1 MTLYLDCYILGQRV
15 PISVTAILN
24 LSSPFP
30 ELDINLNQTD
40 PHTSLSTPL
49 HRNSKSFSIGV
60 VWSEIV
66 AGCVCVRAVK
76 EIIILRKRAMFEG
89 LVRQLLVG
97 YLGRYIKDIQKEQ
110 LRISLWNEEVLLEN
124 VELILEAFDYLQLPF
139 ALKQGRVG
147 RLSIKIPWRK
157 LGWDP
162 IIISIEDVFVWACRR
177 DDQEWS
183 MDAVERREF
192 AGKKAKLAAAELAKL
207 SRRVCDNQAGE
218 SFISYITAKI
228 LDSIQVSIRNVH
240 VLYRDLLTDSAETVL
255 GIKFSSLTIMKQN
268 LLGFS
273 SGKVRGGQV
282 NKIVEIQGL
291 EVYCS
296 TFQGTLD
303 LMRVDIFGDSKL
315 LENARLEGN
324 KYDYILAPVDL
335 SMSLLVSRSG
345 KHENDCP
352 QYSINAELTGLVLS
366 LDEVQLQQVLTLWD
380 YLCICQLREK
390 YGRYRPWS
398 NPLSSKHRGWQK
410 AWWHYAQQ
418 SVLSDVRKK
427 LKRTSWKYLGERID
441 HRRKYVKL
449 YKTKLKCLREEQ
461 VIDNDILQEL
471 EQMEKEYDIE
481 DILNYRS
488 TAETELQEFL
498 LNSNSSLEVS
508 GASHNDERSSSRA
521 RGWLNWLSRGMLGAG
536 GTDDSSQ
543 FSGVVSD
550 EVIKDIYEA
559 TEFQPAP
566 LPDGISAVDDII
578 FFSEIKFHIH
588 QVSATLWNMKFDR
601 AIAELIFDG
610 MFIECKLRE
619 ESAVITALVNS
630 GRMINP
636 CNKQAILLVGKA
648 IFEKDLLETEK
659 TSVSIQVD
667 TSSANQDI
675 KLLVKVMLQPLEIT
689 YDSEFLLNVMEFYNV
704 LETFKFQHERVML
717 SLNGI
722 EDVRAR
728 LMSKTEYILSS
739 RKRWIWN
746 INSVNVKI
754 NIPWRNANSEPY
766 AMVLEMGAL
775 FFVSKREFG
784 SSASGIEDQSY
795 VQRNFTSSICTGD
808 ISMGIQLQDLC
819 DHFDIEV
826 DDFEMKIII
835 PDRPQTIYVLLEKF
849 STSINLT
856 LCVIPDESILKQ
868 LEVYIITPSLH
879 AHFSPS
885 IYGVVLGL
893 LANLDLPLSKRNSVV
908 FPNENSFS
916 IMSGE
921 QTTPKA
927 FRSSIIA
934 DVESVSFHID
944 LENEKENSCILLL
957 NLHKL
962 DIRYV
967 LMELQECWISMKAF
981 KIITYLLEGD
991 KDGQILCSS
1000 GNPFSVQY
1008 VQQQDRDVEHSNQSE
1023 NCSDK
1028 STSADGCVRL
1038 HYEEC
1043 RNLDIIFHKY
1053 AVCLSDVELHCYP
1066 YIVRLLVEFSDKI
1079 LQYGTSHA
1087 VENSF
1092 SASVNGENSIAIQC
1106 FGFEKFGSSNFSE
1119 TGSSER
1125 ANIPLDRFPFV
1136 TIYNFGCL
1144 SDLESSLIRTIP
1156 EWRKILKLRERKDG
1170 SPKFSVRGSKMSR
1183 ALPLK
1188 SGIGKDAVT
1197 VSQNLVGSDVL
1208 VDLNLSR
1215 IRIHFHDCSCII
1227 GTIFLP
1233 TSKSSLSIRGD
1244 CLDMLCSTEGLSLC
1258 SSWWTH
1264 NIHDFLWGPLLTN
1277 LPPILNV
1284 RVRKQKDGPVKS
1296 QIEISFSIQHVSCI
1310 LPPDFVAIMIGYF
1323 ELPDWCSKGNEQHV
1337 TENPRYRGSEQDS
1350 VITYKF
1356 EILDS
1361 TLFTPVEGDDHK
1373 FLKLEIPQSYCSFI
1387 HNSCSNIVL
1396 KDIPPECLVAANKI
1410 AERNHCLNVF
1420 VRDLSLSLLLLNDDE
1435 FDSSVVDQNS
1445 GHGYTTFIAQ
1455 FSANVWVRIP
1465 YINDS
1470 SCVSSLASTC
1480 VMARVDNCQLIAK
1493 DGYSFVG
1500 FETLLDI
1507 IDQFNSVD
1515 KISKGFTSDV
1525 LQFLQFKKSIKE
1537 SGAFEPE
1544 ASTVAV
1550 TETRCCVNSLSI
1562 NFYRPRSDLVS
1573 LELIARADM
1582 QFICS
1587 GSIKNEKSLFLD
1599 ASFHSLA
1606 LFSQL
1611 NYFMLA
1617 ECTSSCPISSVFD
1630 IHLSM
1635 SEQEENELHVSL
1647 PSLDIWLHLFDWT
1660 ELIDLF
1666 SSYLGQLTKTSI
1678 VDASLKNSML
1688 GLVDQNENVTV
1699 NVAES
1704 SPQSSGTSSCFASE
1718 NMKQNAV
1725 PLIVKSENIGIKIHI
1740 PAWIS
1745 REAFSIF
1752 GEAQVPEERPLN
1764 DSCDIDEGVRY
1775 NFIALTLQ
1783 SRRSELVFSSRTV
1796 KIKSSLE
1803 KINGTVGIC
1812 IGKTSPSWPFFQF
1825 SQFNVEAEFRKNQLD
1840 LADVNVEVQCDSLD
1854 MSLSYHIFYFWK
1866 SMRFKFPEGGSDKDT
1881 LSSVDLNIKLKKIS
1895 LLLTDGRWSS
1905 KGPLLEIL
1913 MRNLLWHVHMAE
1925 NKLEGSVAGDLQ
1937 INYNNIH
1944 KVLWEPFVEPWKFRL
1959 NITRVHEKSALLNSA
1974 FMTDIHLT
1982 STAQLNLNVTESLIE
1997 AIFRATEMIKDACV
2011 VTERKVVSESQRLL
2025 NSQIFENIYTG
2036 RYAPY
2041 ILQNLTSLP
2050 LVFHVC
2056 RGPICADDRGI
2067 SVLEDGT
2074 FVHPG
2079 SSIPVYINDDDTPEE
2094 QLLRYRPAHSSDRL
2108 SDKQLSGVAHNYIV
2122 IQFDGTSM
2130 PSIPISMDLVGL
2142 SYFEVDFS
2150 KSSNK
2155 IEVDNN
2161 GDASKGNKHVDDAN
2175 RTDSKGG
2182 FVIPVV
2188 CDVSVQRYC
2197 KLLRLYSTVIFF
2209 NATSMPLEVRF
2220 DIPFGVSPKILDP
2233 IYPGQEFPLPLHL
2246 AEAGR
2251 VRWRPLGQNYLWSE
2265 AHNISNILSQES
2277 RVGLLR
2283 SFVCY
2288 PSLPSSDPFRCCI
2301 SVQQMCFPSTGKPE
2315 QCSAIDI
2322 NRTVKQSVE
2331 NCGQFSHNLDK
2342 SEKRFIHQVIL
2353 SSPLVVRNY
2362 LPKEISLKIES
2373 FGVTRT
2379 ALLSEAETSF
2389 FHIDSS
2395 HDLGV
2400 IFHVHGF
2407 RPSILKF
2414 PRAET
2419 FSGIAKFSGTKF
2431 SLSEMIAFDPDLCD
2445 GPINVTV
2452 EKVMDAFSGAREI
2465 CIFVPYLLY
2474 NCTGFPL
2481 IISDCAN
2488 DMKGHGCVI
2497 PSCYDLVEKD
2507 RLLGRK
2513 DGLGLLSSSQ
2523 DSQVAE
2529 SPYGG
2534 LRNCSSINRIFSTN
2548 KNIDPHLGNLS
2559 RKPLISGSSIISL
2572 ESSDKHD
2579 LDAQNAALNRLSSS
2593 IQSNLEHSNLEEIEC
2608 RKVEA
2613 CMYSPD
2619 PNSSV
2624 ADVMVRVSR
2633 YLPECVTEK
2642 MPKSSWSSPF
2652 FLVQPTGSTNV
2663 LVPQL
2668 STNAAYVIS
2677 VSSSAVAGPFSG
2689 RTRAITFQP
2698 RYIISNACCK
2708 DLCYKQKG
2716 TDSIFHLGIGKHSHL
2731 QWTDTTRELLVSIRF
2746 NEPGWQWSGCFL
2758 PDHLG
2763 DTQVKMRNHVSGAV
2777 SMIRVEVQNA
2787 DVSIQEE
2794 KIVGSLHGNSGTN
2807 LIMLSDDDT
2816 GFMPYRIDNF
2826 SMERVRVYQQ
2836 RGETFETI
2844 IQSYTSCPYAWDE
2857 PCYPHRL
2864 TVEVPGERIV
2874 GSYTLDDVKEYTS
2887 VCLPSTSEKPERTL
2901 LVSVHAE
2908 GAIKVLSIIDSGHHV
2923 VNDAKD
2929 PRVPQFKE
2937 KRKHD
2942 QKQETSVDFTEK
2954 ISIAIRFIGI
2964 SLMNSHPQ
2972 ELLFACAK
2980 NTRIDVLQSLD
2991 QQKFSFQISSLQID
3005 NQLPS
3010 TPYPVILSF
3019 DREYRTNLVGQRRN
3033 RDDNS
3038 KTKSESLMQIT
3049 SDSLCDPV
3057 FFLAAAKWRN
3067 RDVSLVS
3074 FEYISLRL
3082 TDFHL
3087 ELEQEVILGLFDFF
3101 RTISSRSQV
3110 GFLTFMDSTLH
3121 PVTSD
3126 LGFIKESSAHTEVQK
3141 YVQLNG
3147 VRSHP
3152 TNGNQFFE
3160 NRKSGHLLPSVVPI
3174 GAPWQQIYLLARRQK
3189 KIYVEMFDLAPIKLT
3204 LSFSSTPWTLRNGV
3218 LTSGESLIHRGLM
3231 ALADVEGA
3239 QIHLR
3244 QLSITHHMASWES
3257 IQEIITRHY
3266 TRQLLH
3272 EMYKVF
3278 GSAGVIGNPMGF
3290 ARSVGIGIKDFLS
3303 VPARSIFQ
3311 SPAGLITGMAQG
3323 TTSLLSNTVYAIS
3336 DTATQFSRAAHKG
3349 IVAFTF
3355 DAQAVAG
3362 MEKQQTGVSSHSKG
3376 VINEFLEGLT
3386 GLLQSPIKGAEKH
3399 GLPGV
3404 LSGVALGITG
3414 LVARPAASILEVTGK
3429 TAQSIRNR
3437 SKLYHMGPQRL
3448 RVRLPRPANR
3458 ELPLRPYCWEEAIG
3472 SSVLAEA
3479 DNGLKL
3485 KDEHLIMCKALKQG
3499 GKFVLITERLIL
3511 IADCVSLVNLGK
3523 PEFRGVPANPEWVI
3537 EADIGID
3544 TVIHADT
3551 SEGVVHIVGS
3561 SSDPLLRQNQH
3572 QFKRG
3577 SGARAKRWNNPPTL
3591 LPLYQTNLEFTRN
3604 EEAEELLQVL
3614 LSAIEQG
3621 KERGWGCVQVLHQ
3634 CNLR

>member
-1 MTLYLDCYILGQRV
+1 
-15 PISVTAILN
+15 
-24 LSSPFP
+24 
-30 ELDINLNQTD
+30 
-40 PHTSLSTPL
+40 
-49 HRNSKSFSIGV
+49 
-60 VWSEIV
+60 
-66 AGCVCVRAVK
+66 
-76 EIIILRKRAMFEG
+76 MFEG

-1119 TGSSER
+1119 TGSSEW

>member
-1 MTLYLDCYILGQRV
+1 MKWRVLCNPGVLKAALVLMTLYLDCYILGQRV
-15 PISVTAILN
+15 PTSVTAILN

-40 PHTSLSTPL
+40 PYTSLSTPL
-49 HRNSKSFSIGV
+49 HRKSKSFSIGV
-60 VWSEIV
+60 VWSESV
-66 AGCVCVRAVK
+66 TGCVCVRAVK

-97 YLGRYIKDIQKEQ
+97 YLGQYIKDIQKEQ

-240 VLYRDLLTDSAETVL
+240 VLYRDLLTDSIPNSFSSGNSSACRQPFTIGDLSPATSTLIPATALPPQTRKVANIHNLIYYLTTTTSSSSDFHFDCPHYYSAYADKALGTEYKSYGRWWLELMGMAETVL
-255 GIKFSSLTIMKQN
+255 GVKFSSLTIMKQN
-268 LLGFS
+268 LLGCMLKLLIYGDAVVRIGDAFDLWRLQHGGALDLLCQQQSENWFS

-335 SMSLLVSRSG
+335 SISLLVSRSG

-418 SVLSDVRKK
+418 SVLSDVHKK

-461 VIDNDILQEL
+461 VIGNDILQEL

-498 LNSNSSLEVS
+498 LNSNSSLVVS

-566 LPDGISAVDDII
+566 LPDGISAADDII

-588 QVSATLWNMKFDR
+588 QVSATLWNMYLKFAR

-704 LETFKFQHERVML
+704 LETFKFQHERV
-717 SLNGI
+717 
-722 EDVRAR
+722 
-728 LMSKTEYILSS
+728 
-739 RKRWIWN
+739 
-746 INSVNVKI
+746 
-754 NIPWRNANSEPY
+754 
-766 AMVLEMGAL
+766 LEMGAL

-808 ISMGIQLQDLC
+808 ISMGIQLEDLC

-856 LCVIPDESILKQ
+856 LCVILDESILKQ

-893 LANLDLPLSKRNSVV
+893 LANLDLLLSKRNSVV

-944 LENEKENSCILLL
+944 LENDKENSCILLL

-1008 VQQQDRDVEHSNQSE
+1008 VQQQDRDFEHSNQSE
-1023 NCSDK
+1023 NCRDK

-1053 AVCLSDVELHCYP
+1053 EVCLSDVELHCYP

-1079 LQYGTSHA
+1079 LRYGTSHA
-1087 VENSF
+1087 VKNSF
-1092 SASVNGENSIAIQC
+1092 SASMNGENSIAIQC

-1119 TGSSER
+1119 TGSSEW

-1136 TIYNFGCL
+1136 TVYNFGCL

-1170 SPKFSVRGSKMSR
+1170 SPKFSVRGSKMSC
-1183 ALPLK
+1183 ALPLN

-1284 RVRKQKDGPVKS
+1284 RVRKQKDGPLKS

-1435 FDSSVVDQNS
+1435 FDSSVVDQNR

-1493 DGYSFVG
+1493 D
-1500 FETLLDI
+1500 
-1507 IDQFNSVD
+1507 QFNSVD
-1515 KISKGFTSDV
+1515 RISKGFTSDV

-1573 LELIARADM
+1573 LELLARADM

-1599 ASFHSLA
+1599 VSFHSLA

-1617 ECTSSCPISSVFD
+1617 ECTSSCPISSVID

-1666 SSYLGQLTKTSI
+1666 SSYLGQLAKTSI

-1812 IGKTSPSWPFFQF
+1812 VGKTSPSWPFFQF
-1825 SQFNVEAEFRKNQLD
+1825 SQFNVEAEFHKNQLD

-1854 MSLSYHIFYFWK
+1854 MWLSYHIFYFWK

-1895 LLLTDGRWSS
+1895 LLLTDGR
-1905 KGPLLEIL
+1905 
-1913 MRNLLWHVHMAE
+1913 
-1925 NKLEGSVAGDLQ
+1925 
-1937 INYNNIH
+1937 
-1944 KVLWEPFVEPWKFRL
+1944 
-1959 NITRVHEKSALLNSA
+1959 
-1974 FMTDIHLT
+1974 
-1982 STAQLNLNVTESLIE
+1982 
-1997 AIFRATEMIKDACV
+1997 
-2011 VTERKVVSESQRLL
+2011 
-2025 NSQIFENIYTG
+2025 
-2036 RYAPY
+2036 
-2041 ILQNLTSLP
+2041 
-2050 LVFHVC
+2050 VC
-2056 RGPICADDRGI
+2056 
-2067 SVLEDGT
+2067 
-2074 FVHPG
+2074 
-2079 SSIPVYINDDDTPEE
+2079 
-2094 QLLRYRPAHSSDRL
+2094 
-2108 SDKQLSGVAHNYIV
+2108 
-2122 IQFDGTSM
+2122 
-2130 PSIPISMDLVGL
+2130 
-2142 SYFEVDFS
+2142 
-2150 KSSNK
+2150 
-2155 IEVDNN
+2155 
-2161 GDASKGNKHVDDAN
+2161 
-2175 RTDSKGG
+2175 
-2182 FVIPVV
+2182 
-2188 CDVSVQRYC
+2188 
-2197 KLLRLYSTVIFF
+2197 
-2209 NATSMPLEVRF
+2209 
-2220 DIPFGVSPKILDP
+2220 
-2233 IYPGQEFPLPLHL
+2233 
-2246 AEAGR
+2246 
-2251 VRWRPLGQNYLWSE
+2251 
-2265 AHNISNILSQES
+2265 
-2277 RVGLLR
+2277 
-2283 SFVCY
+2283 
-2288 PSLPSSDPFRCCI
+2288 
-2301 SVQQMCFPSTGKPE
+2301 
-2315 QCSAIDI
+2315 
-2322 NRTVKQSVE
+2322 
-2331 NCGQFSHNLDK
+2331 
-2342 SEKRFIHQVIL
+2342 
-2353 SSPLVVRNY
+2353 
-2362 LPKEISLKIES
+2362 
-2373 FGVTRT
+2373 
-2379 ALLSEAETSF
+2379 
-2389 FHIDSS
+2389 
-2395 HDLGV
+2395 
-2400 IFHVHGF
+2400 
-2407 RPSILKF
+2407 
-2414 PRAET
+2414 
-2419 FSGIAKFSGTKF
+2419 
-2431 SLSEMIAFDPDLCD
+2431 
-2445 GPINVTV
+2445 
-2452 EKVMDAFSGAREI
+2452 
-2465 CIFVPYLLY
+2465 
-2474 NCTGFPL
+2474 
-2481 IISDCAN
+2481 
-2488 DMKGHGCVI
+2488 
-2497 PSCYDLVEKD
+2497 
-2507 RLLGRK
+2507 
-2513 DGLGLLSSSQ
+2513 
-2523 DSQVAE
+2523 
-2529 SPYGG
+2529 
-2534 LRNCSSINRIFSTN
+2534 
-2548 KNIDPHLGNLS
+2548 
-2559 RKPLISGSSIISL
+2559 
-2572 ESSDKHD
+2572 
-2579 LDAQNAALNRLSSS
+2579 
-2593 IQSNLEHSNLEEIEC
+2593 
-2608 RKVEA
+2608 
-2613 CMYSPD
+2613 
-2619 PNSSV
+2619 
-2624 ADVMVRVSR
+2624 
-2633 YLPECVTEK
+2633 
-2642 MPKSSWSSPF
+2642 
-2652 FLVQPTGSTNV
+2652 
-2663 LVPQL
+2663 
-2668 STNAAYVIS
+2668 
-2677 VSSSAVAGPFSG
+2677 
-2689 RTRAITFQP
+2689 
-2698 RYIISNACCK
+2698 
-2708 DLCYKQKG
+2708 
-2716 TDSIFHLGIGKHSHL
+2716 
-2731 QWTDTTRELLVSIRF
+2731 
-2746 NEPGWQWSGCFL
+2746 
-2758 PDHLG
+2758 
-2763 DTQVKMRNHVSGAV
+2763 
-2777 SMIRVEVQNA
+2777 
-2787 DVSIQEE
+2787 
-2794 KIVGSLHGNSGTN
+2794 
-2807 LIMLSDDDT
+2807 
-2816 GFMPYRIDNF
+2816 
-2826 SMERVRVYQQ
+2826 
-2836 RGETFETI
+2836 
-2844 IQSYTSCPYAWDE
+2844 
-2857 PCYPHRL
+2857 
-2864 TVEVPGERIV
+2864 
-2874 GSYTLDDVKEYTS
+2874 
-2887 VCLPSTSEKPERTL
+2887 
-2901 LVSVHAE
+2901 
-2908 GAIKVLSIIDSGHHV
+2908 
-2923 VNDAKD
+2923 
-2929 PRVPQFKE
+2929 
-2937 KRKHD
+2937 
-2942 QKQETSVDFTEK
+2942 
-2954 ISIAIRFIGI
+2954 
-2964 SLMNSHPQ
+2964 
-2972 ELLFACAK
+2972 
-2980 NTRIDVLQSLD
+2980 
-2991 QQKFSFQISSLQID
+2991 
-3005 NQLPS
+3005 
-3010 TPYPVILSF
+3010 
-3019 DREYRTNLVGQRRN
+3019 
-3033 RDDNS
+3033 
-3038 KTKSESLMQIT
+3038 
-3049 SDSLCDPV
+3049 
-3057 FFLAAAKWRN
+3057 
-3067 RDVSLVS
+3067 
-3074 FEYISLRL
+3074 
-3082 TDFHL
+3082 
-3087 ELEQEVILGLFDFF
+3087 
-3101 RTISSRSQV
+3101 
-3110 GFLTFMDSTLH
+3110 
-3121 PVTSD
+3121 
-3126 LGFIKESSAHTEVQK
+3126 
-3141 YVQLNG
+3141 
-3147 VRSHP
+3147 
-3152 TNGNQFFE
+3152 
-3160 NRKSGHLLPSVVPI
+3160 
-3174 GAPWQQIYLLARRQK
+3174 
-3189 KIYVEMFDLAPIKLT
+3189 
-3204 LSFSSTPWTLRNGV
+3204 
-3218 LTSGESLIHRGLM
+3218 
-3231 ALADVEGA
+3231 
-3239 QIHLR
+3239 
-3244 QLSITHHMASWES
+3244 
-3257 IQEIITRHY
+3257 
-3266 TRQLLH
+3266 
-3272 EMYKVF
+3272 
-3278 GSAGVIGNPMGF
+3278 
-3290 ARSVGIGIKDFLS
+3290 
-3303 VPARSIFQ
+3303 
-3311 SPAGLITGMAQG
+3311 
-3323 TTSLLSNTVYAIS
+3323 
-3336 DTATQFSRAAHKG
+3336 
-3349 IVAFTF
+3349 
-3355 DAQAVAG
+3355 
-3362 MEKQQTGVSSHSKG
+3362 
-3376 VINEFLEGLT
+3376 
-3386 GLLQSPIKGAEKH
+3386 
-3399 GLPGV
+3399 
-3404 LSGVALGITG
+3404 
-3414 LVARPAASILEVTGK
+3414 
-3429 TAQSIRNR
+3429 
-3437 SKLYHMGPQRL
+3437 
-3448 RVRLPRPANR
+3448 
-3458 ELPLRPYCWEEAIG
+3458 
-3472 SSVLAEA
+3472 
-3479 DNGLKL
+3479 
-3485 KDEHLIMCKALKQG
+3485 
-3499 GKFVLITERLIL
+3499 
-3511 IADCVSLVNLGK
+3511 
-3523 PEFRGVPANPEWVI
+3523 
-3537 EADIGID
+3537 
-3544 TVIHADT
+3544 
-3551 SEGVVHIVGS
+3551 
-3561 SSDPLLRQNQH
+3561 
-3572 QFKRG
+3572 
-3577 SGARAKRWNNPPTL
+3577 
-3591 LPLYQTNLEFTRN
+3591 
-3604 EEAEELLQVL
+3604 
-3614 LSAIEQG
+3614 
-3621 KERGWGCVQVLHQ
+3621 
-3634 CNLR
+3634 

>member
-1 MTLYLDCYILGQRV
+1 
-15 PISVTAILN
+15 
-24 LSSPFP
+24 
-30 ELDINLNQTD
+30 
-40 PHTSLSTPL
+40 
-49 HRNSKSFSIGV
+49 
-60 VWSEIV
+60 
-66 AGCVCVRAVK
+66 
-76 EIIILRKRAMFEG
+76 MFEG

-97 YLGRYIKDIQKEQ
+97 YLGQYIKDIQKEQ

-183 MDAVERREF
+183 MDAVQRREF

-303 LMRVDIFGDSKL
+303 LMRVDIFVDSEL

-366 LDEVQLQQVLTLWD
+366 LDEVQFQQVLTLWD

-441 HRRKYVKL
+441 HRRKYVNL

-461 VIDNDILQEL
+461 LIDNDILREL

-566 LPDGISAVDDII
+566 SPDGTSAADDII

-588 QVSATLWNMKFDR
+588 QVSATLWNMKCAR

-610 MFIECKLRE
+610 MFIECKLWE

-648 IFEKDLLETEK
+648 VFEKDLLETEK

-675 KLLVKVMLQPLEIT
+675 NLLVKPLEVT

-746 INSVNVKI
+746 INFVNVKI

-775 FFVSKREFG
+775 FFVSKHEFG

-808 ISMGIQLQDLC
+808 ISMGIQLRDLC

-893 LANLDLPLSKRNSVV
+893 LANLDLLLSKRNSVV

-944 LENEKENSCILLL
+944 LENDKENGCILLL

-981 KIITYLLEGD
+981 KIITYSLEGD

-1008 VQQQDRDVEHSNQSE
+1008 VQQQDRDVEHSNQRE
-1023 NCSDK
+1023 NCCDK
-1028 STSADGCVRL
+1028 STSADGCIRL

-1043 RNLDIIFHKY
+1043 RNLNIIFHKY

-1079 LQYGTSHA
+1079 IQYGTSHA

-1092 SASVNGENSIAIQC
+1092 STSMNGENSIANPC

-1119 TGSSER
+1119 TGSSEW
-1125 ANIPLDRFPFV
+1125 ANIPLDCFPFV

-1197 VSQNLVGSDVL
+1197 MSQNLVGSDVL
-1208 VDLNLSR
+1208 VDLNLNR

-1284 RVRKQKDGPVKS
+1284 RVRKQKDGPLKS

-1323 ELPDWCSKGNEQHV
+1323 ELPDWCSKGNERLV
-1337 TENPRYRGSEQDS
+1337 MENLRYRGSEQDS

-1445 GHGYTTFIAQ
+1445 GHGYMTFIAQ

-1515 KISKGFTSDV
+1515 RISKGFTSDV
-1525 LQFLQFKKSIKE
+1525 LQFLQFKKGIKE

-1550 TETRCCVNSLSI
+1550 TETRFCVNSLSI
-1562 NFYRPRSDLVS
+1562 NFYRPSSDLVS
-1573 LELIARADM
+1573 LELLARTDM

-1587 GSIKNEKSLFLD
+1587 GSIKNEKSLFLN

-1611 NYFMLA
+1611 NHFMLA
-1617 ECTSSCPISSVFD
+1617 ECTSSCQISSVID
-1630 IHLSM
+1630 IHLSI
-1635 SEQEENELHVSL
+1635 SEQEENELHVFL

-1666 SSYLGQLTKTSI
+1666 SSYLGQLAKTSI

-1783 SRRSELVFSSRTV
+1783 SGRSELVFSSRTA

-1854 MSLSYHIFYFWK
+1854 MWLSYHIFYFWK
-1866 SMRFKFPEGGSDKDT
+1866 SMRFKFPEGGSDKDN

-1913 MRNLLWHVHMAE
+1913 MRNLLWHVHIAE

-1944 KVLWEPFVEPWKFRL
+1944 KVLWEPFVEPWKFQL

-1997 AIFRATEMIKDACV
+1997 AIFRATEMIKDACG

-2108 SDKQLSGVAHNYIV
+2108 SDKQLNGVAHNYIV

-2130 PSIPISMDLVGL
+2130 RSTPISMDLVGL

-2161 GDASKGNKHVDDAN
+2161 GDGSKGNKHVDDAN

-2209 NATSMPLEVRF
+2209 NATSMPFEVRF

-2288 PSLPSSDPFRCCI
+2288 PSHPSSDPFRCCI

-2342 SEKRFIHQVIL
+2342 SEKHFIHQVIL

-2431 SLSEMIAFDPDLCD
+2431 SLSETIAFDPDLCD

-2488 DMKGHGCVI
+2488 DMKGHGYVI

-2507 RLLGRK
+2507 HLLGRK

-2529 SPYGG
+2529 SPYDG
-2534 LRNCSSINRIFSTN
+2534 LRNCSSINRIFSTR
-2548 KNIDPHLGNLS
+2548 KNIDPHLGKLS
-2559 RKPLISGSSIISL
+2559 RKPMISGSSIISL

-2579 LDAQNAALNRLSSS
+2579 LDAQNASLNRLSSS

-2763 DTQVKMRNHVSGAV
+2763 DTQVKMQNHVSGAV

-2787 DVSIQEE
+2787 DVSIQDE
-2794 KIVGSLHGNSGTN
+2794 KIVGSLHGDSGTN
-2807 LIMLSDDDT
+2807 LIMLSNDDT

-2874 GSYTLDDVKEYTS
+2874 GSYTLDDVKEYTP

-2937 KRKHD
+2937 KGKHD

-2954 ISIAIRFIGI
+2954 ISIAIPFIGI

-2991 QQKFSFQISSLQID
+2991 RQKFSFQISSLQID

-3033 RDDNS
+3033 RDDNT

-3126 LGFIKESSAHTEVQK
+3126 LGFIKESPAHTEVQK
-3141 YVQLNG
+3141 YVELNG

-3160 NRKSGHLLPSVVPI
+3160 NHRSGHLLPSVVPI

-3362 MEKQQTGVSSHSKG
+3362 MEKQQTGISSHSKG

-3448 RVRLPRPANR
+3448 RVRLPRPVNR
-3458 ELPLRPYCWEEAIG
+3458 ELPLRPYSWEEAIG

-3511 IADCVSLVNLGK
+3511 IVDCVSLVNLGK
-3523 PEFRGVPANPEWVI
+3523 PEFRGIPANPEWVI

-3577 SGARAKRWNNPPTL
+3577 SGSRAKRWNNPPTS

-3614 LSAIEQG
+3614 SSAIEQG

>member
-1 MTLYLDCYILGQRV
+1 MGKWRALY
-15 PISVTAILN
+15 
-24 LSSPFP
+24 
-30 ELDINLNQTD
+30 
-40 PHTSLSTPL
+40 
-49 HRNSKSFSIGV
+49 
-60 VWSEIV
+60 
-66 AGCVCVRAVK
+66 AG
-76 EIIILRKRAMFEG
+76 
-89 LVRQLLVG
+89 
-97 YLGRYIKDIQKEQ
+97 
-110 LRISLWNEEVLLEN
+110 
-124 VELILEAFDYLQLPF
+124 
-139 ALKQGRVG
+139 
-147 RLSIKIPWRK
+147 
-157 LGWDP
+157 
-162 IIISIEDVFVWACRR
+162 
-177 DDQEWS
+177 
-183 MDAVERREF
+183 
-192 AGKKAKLAAAELAKL
+192 
-207 SRRVCDNQAGE
+207 
-218 SFISYITAKI
+218 
-228 LDSIQVSIRNVH
+228 
-240 VLYRDLLTDSAETVL
+240 
-255 GIKFSSLTIMKQN
+255 
-268 LLGFS
+268 
-273 SGKVRGGQV
+273 
-282 NKIVEIQGL
+282 
-291 EVYCS
+291 
-296 TFQGTLD
+296 
-303 LMRVDIFGDSKL
+303 
-315 LENARLEGN
+315 
-324 KYDYILAPVDL
+324 
-335 SMSLLVSRSG
+335 
-345 KHENDCP
+345 
-352 QYSINAELTGLVLS
+352 
-366 LDEVQLQQVLTLWD
+366 
-380 YLCICQLREK
+380 
-390 YGRYRPWS
+390 
-398 NPLSSKHRGWQK
+398 
-410 AWWHYAQQ
+410 
-418 SVLSDVRKK
+418 
-427 LKRTSWKYLGERID
+427 
-441 HRRKYVKL
+441 
-449 YKTKLKCLREEQ
+449 
-461 VIDNDILQEL
+461 
-471 EQMEKEYDIE
+471 
-481 DILNYRS
+481 
-488 TAETELQEFL
+488 
-498 LNSNSSLEVS
+498 
-508 GASHNDERSSSRA
+508 
-521 RGWLNWLSRGMLGAG
+521 
-536 GTDDSSQ
+536 
-543 FSGVVSD
+543 
-550 EVIKDIYEA
+550 
-559 TEFQPAP
+559 
-566 LPDGISAVDDII
+566 
-578 FFSEIKFHIH
+578 
-588 QVSATLWNMKFDR
+588 
-601 AIAELIFDG
+601 
-610 MFIECKLRE
+610 
-619 ESAVITALVNS
+619 
-630 GRMINP
+630 
-636 CNKQAILLVGKA
+636 
-648 IFEKDLLETEK
+648 
-659 TSVSIQVD
+659 
-667 TSSANQDI
+667 
-675 KLLVKVMLQPLEIT
+675 
-689 YDSEFLLNVMEFYNV
+689 
-704 LETFKFQHERVML
+704 
-717 SLNGI
+717 
-722 EDVRAR
+722 
-728 LMSKTEYILSS
+728 
-739 RKRWIWN
+739 
-746 INSVNVKI
+746 
-754 NIPWRNANSEPY
+754 
-766 AMVLEMGAL
+766 
-775 FFVSKREFG
+775 
-784 SSASGIEDQSY
+784 
-795 VQRNFTSSICTGD
+795 
-808 ISMGIQLQDLC
+808 
-819 DHFDIEV
+819 
-826 DDFEMKIII
+826 
-835 PDRPQTIYVLLEKF
+835 
-849 STSINLT
+849 
-856 LCVIPDESILKQ
+856 
-868 LEVYIITPSLH
+868 
-879 AHFSPS
+879 
-885 IYGVVLGL
+885 
-893 LANLDLPLSKRNSVV
+893 LDLPVLEEKLGLVCIKVGWRV
-908 FPNENSFS
+908 FTRATEM
-916 IMSGE
+916 I
-921 QTTPKA
+921 
-927 FRSSIIA
+927 
-934 DVESVSFHID
+934 
-944 LENEKENSCILLL
+944 
-957 NLHKL
+957 
-962 DIRYV
+962 
-967 LMELQECWISMKAF
+967 
-981 KIITYLLEGD
+981 
-991 KDGQILCSS
+991 KDACGI
-1000 GNPFSVQY
+1000 
-1008 VQQQDRDVEHSNQSE
+1008 
-1023 NCSDK
+1023 
-1028 STSADGCVRL
+1028 
-1038 HYEEC
+1038 
-1043 RNLDIIFHKY
+1043 
-1053 AVCLSDVELHCYP
+1053 
-1066 YIVRLLVEFSDKI
+1066 DKI
-1079 LQYGTSHA
+1079 L
-1087 VENSF
+1087 F
-1092 SASVNGENSIAIQC
+1092 MM
-1106 FGFEKFGSSNFSE
+1106 
-1119 TGSSER
+1119 
-1125 ANIPLDRFPFV
+1125 
-1136 TIYNFGCL
+1136 
-1144 SDLESSLIRTIP
+1144 SD
-1156 EWRKILKLRERKDG
+1156 
-1170 SPKFSVRGSKMSR
+1170 
-1183 ALPLK
+1183 
-1188 SGIGKDAVT
+1188 IG
-1197 VSQNLVGSDVL
+1197 
-1208 VDLNLSR
+1208 
-1215 IRIHFHDCSCII
+1215 
-1227 GTIFLP
+1227 
-1233 TSKSSLSIRGD
+1233 
-1244 CLDMLCSTEGLSLC
+1244 
-1258 SSWWTH
+1258 
-1264 NIHDFLWGPLLTN
+1264 
-1277 LPPILNV
+1277 
-1284 RVRKQKDGPVKS
+1284 
-1296 QIEISFSIQHVSCI
+1296 
-1310 LPPDFVAIMIGYF
+1310 
-1323 ELPDWCSKGNEQHV
+1323 
-1337 TENPRYRGSEQDS
+1337 
-1350 VITYKF
+1350 
-1356 EILDS
+1356 
-1361 TLFTPVEGDDHK
+1361 
-1373 FLKLEIPQSYCSFI
+1373 
-1387 HNSCSNIVL
+1387 
-1396 KDIPPECLVAANKI
+1396 
-1410 AERNHCLNVF
+1410 
-1420 VRDLSLSLLLLNDDE
+1420 
-1435 FDSSVVDQNS
+1435 FDS
-1445 GHGYTTFIAQ
+1445 
-1455 FSANVWVRIP
+1455 
-1465 YINDS
+1465 
-1470 SCVSSLASTC
+1470 
-1480 VMARVDNCQLIAK
+1480 
-1493 DGYSFVG
+1493 
-1500 FETLLDI
+1500 
-1507 IDQFNSVD
+1507 
-1515 KISKGFTSDV
+1515 
-1525 LQFLQFKKSIKE
+1525 
-1537 SGAFEPE
+1537 
-1544 ASTVAV
+1544 
-1550 TETRCCVNSLSI
+1550 
-1562 NFYRPRSDLVS
+1562 
-1573 LELIARADM
+1573 
-1582 QFICS
+1582 
-1587 GSIKNEKSLFLD
+1587 
-1599 ASFHSLA
+1599 
-1606 LFSQL
+1606 
-1611 NYFMLA
+1611 
-1617 ECTSSCPISSVFD
+1617 
-1630 IHLSM
+1630 
-1635 SEQEENELHVSL
+1635 
-1647 PSLDIWLHLFDWT
+1647 
-1660 ELIDLF
+1660 
-1666 SSYLGQLTKTSI
+1666 
-1678 VDASLKNSML
+1678 
-1688 GLVDQNENVTV
+1688 
-1699 NVAES
+1699 
-1704 SPQSSGTSSCFASE
+1704 
-1718 NMKQNAV
+1718 
-1725 PLIVKSENIGIKIHI
+1725 
-1740 PAWIS
+1740 
-1745 REAFSIF
+1745 
-1752 GEAQVPEERPLN
+1752 
-1764 DSCDIDEGVRY
+1764 
-1775 NFIALTLQ
+1775 
-1783 SRRSELVFSSRTV
+1783 
-1796 KIKSSLE
+1796 
-1803 KINGTVGIC
+1803 
-1812 IGKTSPSWPFFQF
+1812 
-1825 SQFNVEAEFRKNQLD
+1825 
-1840 LADVNVEVQCDSLD
+1840 
-1854 MSLSYHIFYFWK
+1854 
-1866 SMRFKFPEGGSDKDT
+1866 
-1881 LSSVDLNIKLKKIS
+1881 
-1895 LLLTDGRWSS
+1895 WSS

-1913 MRNLLWHVHMAE
+1913 MSNLLWHVHMAE

-1944 KVLWEPFVEPWKFRL
+1944 KVLWEPFVEPWKFQL

-1997 AIFRATEMIKDACV
+1997 AIFRATEMIKDACG

-2130 PSIPISMDLVGL
+2130 PSTPISMDLVGL

-2161 GDASKGNKHVDDAN
+2161 GDASKGNKHIDDAN
-2175 RTDSKGG
+2175 RTDSKVG

-2209 NATSMPLEVRF
+2209 NATSMPFELRF

-2288 PSLPSSDPFRCCI
+2288 PSHLSSNPFRCCI

-2342 SEKRFIHQVIL
+2342 SEKHFIHQVIL

-2389 FHIDSS
+2389 FHVDSS

-2445 GPINVTV
+2445 GPMNVTV

-2529 SPYGG
+2529 SPYDG
-2534 LRNCSSINRIFSTN
+2534 LRNCSSMNRIFSTK
-2548 KNIDPHLGNLS
+2548 KNIDPYLGNLS
-2559 RKPLISGSSIISL
+2559 KKPFISGSSIISL

-2731 QWTDTTRELLVSIRF
+2731 QWTDRTRELLVSIRF

-2787 DVSIQEE
+2787 DVSIQDE
-2794 KIVGSLHGNSGTN
+2794 KIVGSLRGNSGTN

-2874 GSYTLDDVKEYTS
+2874 GSYTLDDVKEYTP

-2901 LVSVHAE
+2901 FVSVHAE

-2942 QKQETSVDFTEK
+2942 QKQETSIDFTEK
-2954 ISIAIRFIGI
+2954 ISIAIPFIGI

-3033 RDDNS
+3033 RDDNT

-3126 LGFIKESSAHTEVQK
+3126 LGFIKESPEHTEVQK

-3362 MEKQQTGVSSHSKG
+3362 MEKQQTGISSHSKG

-3448 RVRLPRPANR
+3448 RVRLPRPVNR
-3458 ELPLRPYCWEEAIG
+3458 ELPLRPYSWEEAIG

-3511 IADCVSLVNLGK
+3511 IVDCVSLVNLGK

-3577 SGARAKRWNNPPTL
+3577 SGARAKRWNNPPTS
-3591 LPLYQTNLEFTRN
+3591 LPLYQTNLEFARN

-3621 KERGWGCVQVLHQ
+3621 KERGWGCVQILHQ

>member
-1 MTLYLDCYILGQRV
+1 
-15 PISVTAILN
+15 
-24 LSSPFP
+24 
-30 ELDINLNQTD
+30 
-40 PHTSLSTPL
+40 
-49 HRNSKSFSIGV
+49 
-60 VWSEIV
+60 
-66 AGCVCVRAVK
+66 
-76 EIIILRKRAMFEG
+76 MFEG

-97 YLGRYIKDIQKEQ
+97 YLGQYIKDIQKEQ

-255 GIKFSSLTIMKQN
+255 GVKFSSLTIMKQN

-335 SMSLLVSRSG
+335 SISLLVSRSG

-418 SVLSDVRKK
+418 SVLSDVHKK

-461 VIDNDILQEL
+461 VIGNDILQEL

-498 LNSNSSLEVS
+498 LNSNSSLVVS

-566 LPDGISAVDDII
+566 LPDGISAADDII

-588 QVSATLWNMKFDR
+588 QVSATLWNMKFAR

-704 LETFKFQHERVML
+704 LETFKFQHERV
-717 SLNGI
+717 
-722 EDVRAR
+722 
-728 LMSKTEYILSS
+728 
-739 RKRWIWN
+739 
-746 INSVNVKI
+746 
-754 NIPWRNANSEPY
+754 
-766 AMVLEMGAL
+766 LEMGAL

-808 ISMGIQLQDLC
+808 ISMGIQLEDLC

-856 LCVIPDESILKQ
+856 LCVILDESILKQ

-893 LANLDLPLSKRNSVV
+893 LANLDLLLSKRNSVV

-944 LENEKENSCILLL
+944 LENDKENSCILLL

-1008 VQQQDRDVEHSNQSE
+1008 VQQQDRDFEHSNQSE
-1023 NCSDK
+1023 NCRDK

-1053 AVCLSDVELHCYP
+1053 EVCLSDVELHCYP

-1079 LQYGTSHA
+1079 LRYGTSHA
-1087 VENSF
+1087 VKNSF
-1092 SASVNGENSIAIQC
+1092 SASMNGENSIAIQC

-1119 TGSSER
+1119 TGSSEW

-1136 TIYNFGCL
+1136 TVYNFGCL

-1170 SPKFSVRGSKMSR
+1170 SPKFSVRGSKMSC
-1183 ALPLK
+1183 ALPLN

-1284 RVRKQKDGPVKS
+1284 RVRKQKDGPLKS

-1435 FDSSVVDQNS
+1435 FDSSVVDQNR

-1515 KISKGFTSDV
+1515 RISKGFTSDV

-1573 LELIARADM
+1573 LELLARADM

-1599 ASFHSLA
+1599 VSFHSLA

-1617 ECTSSCPISSVFD
+1617 ECTSSCPISSVID

-1666 SSYLGQLTKTSI
+1666 SSYLGQLAKTSI

-1812 IGKTSPSWPFFQF
+1812 VGKTSPSWPFFQF
-1825 SQFNVEAEFRKNQLD
+1825 SQFNVEAEFHKNQLD

-1854 MSLSYHIFYFWK
+1854 MWLSYHIFYFWK

-1913 MRNLLWHVHMAE
+1913 MSNLLWHVHMAE

-1944 KVLWEPFVEPWKFRL
+1944 KVLWEPFVEPWKFQL

-1997 AIFRATEMIKDACV
+1997 AIFRATEMIKDACG

-2130 PSIPISMDLVGL
+2130 PSTPISMDLVGL

-2161 GDASKGNKHVDDAN
+2161 GDASKGNKHIDDAN
-2175 RTDSKGG
+2175 RTDSKVG

-2209 NATSMPLEVRF
+2209 NATSMPFELRF

-2288 PSLPSSDPFRCCI
+2288 PSHLSSNPFRCCI

-2342 SEKRFIHQVIL
+2342 SEKHFIHQVIL

-2389 FHIDSS
+2389 FHVDSS

-2445 GPINVTV
+2445 GPMNVTV

-2529 SPYGG
+2529 SPYDG
-2534 LRNCSSINRIFSTN
+2534 LRNCSSMNRIFSTK
-2548 KNIDPHLGNLS
+2548 KNIDPYLGNLS
-2559 RKPLISGSSIISL
+2559 KKPFISGSSIISL

-2731 QWTDTTRELLVSIRF
+2731 QWTDRTRELLVSIRF

-2787 DVSIQEE
+2787 DVSIQDE
-2794 KIVGSLHGNSGTN
+2794 KIVGSLRGNSGTN

-2874 GSYTLDDVKEYTS
+2874 GSYTLDDVKEYTP

-2901 LVSVHAE
+2901 FVSVHAE

-2942 QKQETSVDFTEK
+2942 QKQETSIDFTEK
-2954 ISIAIRFIGI
+2954 ISIAIPFIGI

-3033 RDDNS
+3033 RDDNT

-3126 LGFIKESSAHTEVQK
+3126 LGFIKESPEHTEVQK

-3362 MEKQQTGVSSHSKG
+3362 MEKQQTGISSHSKG

-3448 RVRLPRPANR
+3448 RVRLPRPVNR
-3458 ELPLRPYCWEEAIG
+3458 ELPLRPYSWEEAIG

-3511 IADCVSLVNLGK
+3511 IVDCVSLVNLGK

-3577 SGARAKRWNNPPTL
+3577 SGARAKRWNNPPTS
-3591 LPLYQTNLEFTRN
+3591 LPLYQTNLEFARN

-3621 KERGWGCVQVLHQ
+3621 KERGWGCVQILHQ